1 MKFIFFKAQKT
12 VEILHDFDKI
22 YVKCILEKEILQNEH
37 ARAADPGRPRVKNT
51 ALYRVAMQIV
61 LQKQDR
67 LPVALEPEPHVRLHA
82 GEPRVGDL
90 PEVLALPD
98 VGQMDLDRRN
108 GDGFECV

>member
-1 MKFIFFKAQKT
+1 
-12 VEILHDFDKI
+12 
-22 YVKCILEKEILQNEH
+22 
-37 ARAADPGRPRVKNT
+37 
-51 ALYRVAMQIV
+51 MQIV

-108 GDGFECV
+108 GDRLQSVQDRDARVRIGGRVDDDAAWISSTSVPSWFD